1 MKDVCCRRDE
11 EAVSAP
17 AGIGRRSVLRSALAA
32 AAVLGIGGAVPPT
45 AAARQRGG
53 VGSSAAPPNGALALA
68 RFVNNTSYRDLT
80 PEAIEHAKMILA
92 STFASAASG
101 SLIDSVRIL
110 RDLAKE
116 SGGRQE
122 ATIWFDGTRLP
133 AREAARVNAALSDA
147 AASDDSDIRNTA
159 HEGTTLTSVGLAIG
173 ERTGASGQDLLAA
186 MVVGYEAAGRI
197 GDARRGGRA
206 GLHASQVVAFGGA
219 VAAAKL
225 LKLTDDQM
233 AHALGIV
240 ATTVGGLATG
250 TNSWAREYM
259 GANAAACGVDAA
271 LAAGRGYT
279 VNGDMLDGPGG
290 FVDVFG
296 GGAGAAGRL
305 TADLGKEWD
314 IVRFLAIKLW
324 PGAHP
329 FSGTVEAAMNAAR
342 QSNVAPDQVARILV
356 SGQNRTDV
364 GGSRRPKDLVEA
376 IHSLPYFVAS
386 AVADKEFTWVHATE
400 AKIFNPVVTRLMQ
413 LVEVD
418 PAPPAVKYNWSW
430 GGSVTIVTTAGAR
443 FTSTVDAPRG
453 SGPRGI
459 EWTDVDAKYRALMP
473 DSKLPAARSQEI
485 LGLVHGFERLK
496 SVSELTRLLAPA
508 QG

>member
-1 MKDVCCRRDE
+1 MVDQGRR
-11 EAVSAP
+11 ALLQGALTAAGVF
-17 AGIGRRSVLRSALAA
+17 GIGT
-32 AAVLGIGGAVPPT
+32 GAPHA
-45 AAARQRGG
+45 AAARQQGGG
-53 VGSSAAPPNGALALA
+53 VSAAPPNGALALA
-68 RFVNNTSYRDLT
+68 RFLNNTRYRDL
-80 PEAIEHAKMILA
+80 PPKAIEHAKMILA
-92 STFASAASG
+92 STFASAAPG
-101 SLIDSVRIL
+101 ALIDSARIL

-116 SGGRQE
+116 EGGKPE
-122 ATIWFDGTRLP
+122 APIWFDGARLP
-133 AREAARVNAALSDA
+133 VRAAARVNAALSDA

-159 HEGTTLTSVGLAIG
+159 HEGTTLAAAGLAIA
-173 ERTGASGQDLLAA
+173 ERVGATGQELLGA
-186 MVVGYEAAGRI
+186 MIVGYEAAGRI
-197 GDARRGGRA
+197 GEARRGGRA

-225 LKLTDDQM
+225 LKLTDEQM

-240 ATTVGGLATG
+240 ATTIGGIATG

-259 GANAAACGVDAA
+259 GANAAATAVDAA
-271 LAAGRGYT
+271 LAAGRGFT
-279 VNGDMLDGPGG
+279 VNEDMLDGPGG

-296 GGAGAAGRL
+296 GGRSAVERL

-314 IVRFLAIKLW
+314 IVQFLAIKLW

-342 QSNVAPDQVARILV
+342 QSNVPPDQVARILV

-364 GGSRRPKDLVEA
+364 GGSRRPRDLVEA

-386 AVADKEFTWVHATE
+386 AVADRDFTWVHATE
-400 AKIFNPVVTRLMQ
+400 AKIFNPIVARLMQ

-418 PAPPAVKYNWSW
+418 PAPPAVKYTWSW
-430 GGSVTIVTTAGAR
+430 GGSVTIVTASGAR

-459 EWTDVDAKYRALMP
+459 EWSDVDAKYRALMP
-473 DSKLPAARSQEI
+473 DSKLSSTRTEEI
-485 LGLVHGFERLK
+485 LKLVHGFERLK
-496 SVSELTRLLAPA
+496 SVAELTRLLA
-508 QG
+508 